1 MRTGGVFLALLGML
15 ASGVARGTGPGE
27 GFGEEMLMLST
38 AREAGS
44 GGVAIEDPWRQGTF
58 LEVGSIMLSSGL
70 RWIGIGAQG
79 GAGPGFRLAM
89 DGFGFSPSGITGTRE
104 GADGTWD
111 GEVGSVE
118 ASSWG
123 ARLLA
128 QWTVRDD
135 ESWQVAVFGRASGLV
150 QRLPQVQNTGVGAEA
165 GAQARRI
172 TGGGSAMTMWVRA
185 GPLGSGARRMMAG
198 RVTAGVGWL
207 TQGQNGLLGGAEGFG
222 IGGEGAIE
230 TSVLAQAGAGA
241 TWWIGRLAGPG
252 QTFFVRAGARY
263 AAGTAQVI
271 QPRAGI
277 GVLTRTSRDLGFQV
291 DYAIAPMG
299 ELGFFHYV
307 TVGLKLPSPSEE

>member
-1 MRTGGVFLALLGML
+1 MRTGRFLLATLGML
-15 ASGVARGTGPGE
+15 APGSVPGTGPGE
-27 GFGEEMLMLST
+27 GFGEEMLVLST

-44 GGVAIEDPWRQGTF
+44 GGIAIEDPWRQGTF
-58 LEVGSIMLSSGL
+58 LEAGSIMLSSGL
-70 RWIGIGAQG
+70 RWLSIGAQG
-79 GAGPGFRLAM
+79 GAGPGFRLAA

-104 GADGTWD
+104 GPDGTWD
-111 GEVGSVE
+111 GEVGNVDT
-118 ASSWG
+118 SSWG

-135 ESWQVAVFGRASGLV
+135 ASWQVAVFGRAAGLV
-150 QRLPQVQNTGVGAEA
+150 QRLPQVQNVGIGAEA
-165 GAQARRI
+165 GVQARRSM
-172 TGGGSAMTMWVRA
+172 GRGSATTMWVRA

-207 TQGQNGLLGGAEGFG
+207 TQGVNGLLGGAEGFG
-222 IGGEGAIE
+222 IGGEGALE

-252 QTFFVRAGARY
+252 QTLFLRAGARY
-263 AAGTAQVI
+263 AAGTAQTI

-277 GVLTRTSRDLGFQV
+277 GVLTRTSRELGFQV

-299 ELGFFHYV
+299 ELGLFHYV
-307 TVGLKLPSPSEE
+307 TMGIKVPSPSGD